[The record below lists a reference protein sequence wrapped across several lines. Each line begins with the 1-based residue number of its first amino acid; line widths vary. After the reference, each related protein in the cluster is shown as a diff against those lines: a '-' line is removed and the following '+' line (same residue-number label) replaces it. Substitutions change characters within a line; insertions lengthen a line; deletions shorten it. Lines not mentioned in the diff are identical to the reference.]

1 MSHKTAKILA
11 IIITIA
17 LYIITLSV
25 FLLALY
31 IGLNSVDGLMESFN
45 LKDFTQLSMVAA
57 FSIGLSK
64 QCNKLFGGYYEYRTT
79 NKKIYL

>member
-11 IIITIA
+11 FIITIA

-25 FLLALY
+25 FLLVLY

-45 LKDFTQLSMVAA
+45 LKDFTQLSMVTA
-57 FSIGLSK
+57 FFYWAIK
-64 QCNKLFGGYYEYRTT
+64 TM
-79 NKKIYL
+79 